1 VSHARTSLAD
11 LGDGVFRKIRRELG
25 ITAFGANAMVLP
37 PGDGGLCHVEAHTP
51 RWFGNAGDTDLVL
64 LVIGAHDGYAGR
76 DGNMVDPADEE
87 RRRAVAE
94 GGPLPALIPQPGKPP
109 DRPR

>member
-1 VSHARTSLAD
+1 
-11 LGDGVFRKIRRELG
+11 
-25 ITAFGANAMVLP
+25 
-37 PGDGGLCHVEAHTP
+37 
-51 RWFGNAGDTDLVL
+51 VL

-87 RRRAVAE
+87 RRWAVAE